1 MADVLF
7 ATWDGGGNL
16 PPAIGI
22 AAEVQRRGGTVR
34 FLGYEQQRHAIEG
47 AGLRFEPYTRQGAFV
62 SATPKSW
69 SRSLTSMLAMINDR
83 SMGSDLLRSIHREHT
98 DLVVI
103 DCVLRTVLRAAAQAG
118 IRRAVLVH
126 SFYYTGALSMG
137 ANGPVA
143 RLRGHSP
150 TGPWGGAEFGLVAS
164 LRSLD
169 PDGNKTHSPST
180 RFIGPVWQGTP
191 VPANRPA
198 GEPRVLVSLS
208 TCWWPGLRQ
217 VLQNVLD
224 AVSELPV
231 KAIVTTGPAISP
243 TDMRAPANAELHQY
257 LPHAELLP
265 TVSLVVGHGGHAT
278 TMAALAHDVPLV
290 VLPMAK
296 FMDQPKIGQAV
307 EKAGAGLLLPKR
319 SSPARIRQAIQDLLD
334 NDNYRLSAAR
344 LGNEIR
350 QRDGAATAADA
361 ITQTLAHQAAGGTRA
376 ADR

>member
-1 MADVLF
+1 M
-7 ATWDGGGNL
+7 
-16 PPAIGI
+16 I
-22 AAEVQRRGGTVR
+22 EVW
-34 FLGYEQQRHAIEG
+34 A
-47 AGLRFEPYTRQGAFV
+47 
-62 SATPKSW
+62 
-69 SRSLTSMLAMINDR
+69 
-83 SMGSDLLRSIHREHT
+83 SDLLRSIHREHT

-103 DCVLRTVLRAAAQAG
+103 DCVLRTVLRAAEQAG

-126 SFYYTGALSMG
+126 SFYYTGASSMG
-137 ANGPVA
+137 ANGPIA
-143 RLRGHSP
+143 RLRGHSS
-150 TGPWGGAEFGLVAS
+150 TGPWGGADLGLVAS

-169 PDGNKTHSPST
+169 PDGNKTHPPST

-224 AVSELPV
+224 ALSDLPV

-243 TDMRAPANAELHQY
+243 TEMRAPANAELHQY

-319 SSPARIRQAIQDLLD
+319 SSPARIRQAIQDILD

-344 LGNEIR
+344 LGDEIR
-350 QRDGAATAADA
+350 QGDGAATAADA
-361 ITQTLAHQAAGGTRA
+361 ITQTLAQQAAGGTRG
-376 ADR
+376 ADS